1 MLSTSAVKA
10 LITLRRLF
18 KTGLGLYTTPGT
30 QERKIIY
37 SSNKYLLRIDLP
49 GSWVSILP
57 ASFPKGQGLEP
68 DRSGFDQ
75 GSPNM

>member
-30 QERKIIY
+30 QEREIIY
-37 SSNKYLLRIDLP
+37 SSNKYLSRIEIGELP
-49 GSWVSILP
+49 
-57 ASFPKGQGLEP
+57 
-68 DRSGFDQ
+68 
-75 GSPNM
+75 